1 MPESF
6 PKDYGLRLPRQE
18 IESMAD
24 LQESICRA
32 FGVPLL
38 ITGEKQADTLTLIL
52 EEQRRTNELLLAL
65 VEGMAEQE
73 EPDPDAEPEFH
84 LDGTPVR

>member
-1 MPESF
+1 MVGSIHDIPPS
-6 PKDYGLRLPRQE
+6 PK
-18 IESMAD
+18 
-24 LQESICRA
+24 
-32 FGVPLL
+32 
-38 ITGEKQADTLTLIL
+38 KQADTLSLIL

-73 EPDPDAEPEFH
+73 EQDPDAEPEFH